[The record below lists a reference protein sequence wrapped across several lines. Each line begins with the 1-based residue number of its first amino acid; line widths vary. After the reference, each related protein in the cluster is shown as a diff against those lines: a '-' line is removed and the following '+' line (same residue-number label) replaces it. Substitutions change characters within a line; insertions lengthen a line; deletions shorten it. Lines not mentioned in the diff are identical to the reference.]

1 MKAATLSIFQHLF
14 ASVAEQMG
22 VTLGRTALSPNIKER
37 LDYSCALFTGGGQ
50 LLAQAAHIP
59 VHLGAMPASVKAAIN
74 HCQPF
79 APGDVII
86 INDPYLGGTHLPD
99 ITLVSPVFAH
109 LEEVDSDYYLAG
121 SDAKEIERTPEE
133 PSFFVASRA
142 HHADIGGMSP
152 GSMPLSSE
160 LFQEGLV
167 IPPLRILEAG
177 RRNDALWQIIL
188 SNVRT
193 PAERDGDLHAQL
205 AANGVGLQR
214 LTNMIDRY
222 GLDEC
227 LQQAQN
233 LIHYAERMTRV
244 AIGKI
249 PDGRYRFT
257 DHLDDDGQSDEP
269 LPVTVSLMVRGTDL
283 LFDFDGTA
291 GAVAGNLN
299 AVPAITI
306 SAVSYCLRCIAL
318 AILDVELPMN
328 EGAIIPMN
336 VNLPKGTLL
345 NPRRPYAVAAG
356 NVETSQRIVDVVFG
370 ALAQALPELIPAAS
384 QGSMNNFT
392 FGHRHKSAV
401 RTWPDASVVGQWSEE
416 EAPFAYYET
425 IGGGVGAGPTA
436 SGGHGMHVHMSNTRN
451 TPIEALEYNYPI
463 RVIEYRLRR
472 KSGGR
477 GLFRG
482 GDGLTRTVRFQ
493 APVNVTIVSER
504 RKRPPYGL
512 NGGQPGAP
520 GRNLLTRAGQMSV
533 LPGKATVHLDPGDEI
548 RIETPGGGGWGT
560 AN

>member
-1 MKAATLSIFQHLF
+1 
-14 ASVAEQMG
+14 
-22 VTLGRTALSPNIKER
+22 
-37 LDYSCALFTGGGQ
+37 
-50 LLAQAAHIP
+50 
-59 VHLGAMPASVKAAIN
+59 MPASVRAAIS
-74 HCQPF
+74 HCQPLTS
-79 APGDVII
+79 GDVII
-86 INDPYLGGTHLPD
+86 VNDPYLGGTHLPD

-109 LEEVDSDYYLAG
+109 IEEADSYHYLAG
-121 SDAKEIERTPEE
+121 DDAKKIARTADE

-167 IPPLRILEAG
+167 IPPLKIFEAG

-193 PAERDGDLHAQL
+193 PEERDGDLHAQL
-205 AANGVGLQR
+205 AANNVGLQR
-214 LTNMIDRY
+214 LAGMMNRY

-233 LIHYAERMTRV
+233 LIRYAERMTRV
-244 AIGKI
+244 AISKI
-249 PDGRYRFT
+249 PDGRYNFT

-269 LPVTVSLMVRGTDL
+269 LPITISLTVRGTDL
-283 LFDFDGTA
+283 LFDFAGTA
-291 GAVAGNLN
+291 SAVAGNLN

-318 AILDVELPMN
+318 ALLDIELPMN
-328 EGAIIPMN
+328 EGAITPVN
-336 VNLPKGTLL
+336 VNLPEGTLL

-392 FGHRHKSAV
+392 FGHRYKSATGTRPDSSV
-401 RTWPDASVVGQWSEE
+401 AGKWPEQES
-416 EAPFAYYET
+416 PFAYYET
-425 IGGGVGAGPTA
+425 IGGGVGAGPGA

-451 TPIEALEYNYPI
+451 TPVEALEYSYPV
-463 RVIEYRLRR
+463 RVIEYRLRQ

-477 GLFRG
+477 GLFCG
-482 GDGLTRTVRFQ
+482 GNGLVRTIQFQ
-493 APVNVTIVSER
+493 APVNVTIMVASRAHPAETCWRAWVRHPLSRVKPPCNLTLATKSALRRLVAEVGERPIDTLPWRFGRGSTALGYRFTLQRPGQATLAQTHRRRQTTLGGVSR
-504 RKRPPYGL
+504 VGNTPWA
-512 NGGQPGAP
+512 GAIA
-520 GRNLLTRAGQMSV
+520 LCCS
-533 LPGKATVHLDPGDEI
+533 
-548 RIETPGGGGWGT
+548 
-560 AN
+560 

>member
-14 ASVAEQMG
+14 ASAAEQMG

-37 LDYSCALFTGGGQ
+37 LDFSCALFTTDGQ

-59 VHLGAMPASVKAAIN
+59 VHLGAMPASVRAAIN

-86 INDPYLGGTHLPD
+86 VNDPYLGGTHLPD
-99 ITLVSPVFAH
+99 ITLVSPVFAR
-109 LEEVDSDYYLAG
+109 LEVDSNYYLVN
-121 SDAKEIERTPEE
+121 DDPKKIEKTADE

-152 GSMPLSSE
+152 GSMPLSNE

-167 IPPLRILEAG
+167 IPPLRIQEAG

-193 PAERDGDLHAQL
+193 PEERDGDLHAQL
-205 AANGVGLQR
+205 AANNIGLQR
-214 LTNMIDRY
+214 LAGMIDQY

-227 LQQAQN
+227 LQQAHN

-244 AIGKI
+244 AISKI
-249 PDGRYRFT
+249 PDGRYSFT

-269 LPVTVSLMVRGTDL
+269 LPVTVSLTVRGTEL
-283 LFDFDGTA
+283 LFDFAGTA
-291 GAVAGNLN
+291 RAVAGNLN
-299 AVPAITI
+299 AVPSITV

-318 AILDVELPMN
+318 ELLGIELPMN
-328 EGAIIPMN
+328 EGAIRPVR
-336 VNLPKGTLL
+336 VNLPEESLL
-345 NPRRPYAVAAG
+345 NPHRPYAVAAG

-370 ALAQALPELIPAAS
+370 AMAQALPGLVPAAS

-392 FGHRHKSAV
+392 FGHRHCSAV
-401 RTWPDASVVGQWSEE
+401 RSHPELSVTGNWSEK

-425 IGGGVGAGPTA
+425 IGGGGGAGPTA
-436 SGGHGMHVHMSNTRN
+436 PGGHGMHVHMSNTRN
-451 TPIEALEYNYPI
+451 TPVEALEYSYPV
-463 RVIEYRLRR
+463 RVMEYRLRQ
-472 KSGGR
+472 KSGGS

-482 GDGLTRTVRFQ
+482 GNGLVRTVQFQ

-504 RKRPPYGL
+504 RRRPPYGL
-512 NGGQPGAP
+512 SGGQPGAL
-520 GRNLLTRAGQMSV
+520 GRNTLTRAGQTSV
-533 LPGKATVHLDPGDEI
+533 LPGKAAVQLDSGDEI
-548 RIETPGGGGWGT
+548 RIETPGGGGWGK